1 MWYGVCVGV
10 GVCAGA
16 LCMDLVCLEASLQ
29 TQEENR
35 PWLKPLG
42 RHVAAGAK
50 NAGFFGSSQQN
61 HLKHTFPFSFSKSYE
76 KDYLLCPMFSSH
88 VTQFMKP
95 LSGT

>member
-1 MWYGVCVGV
+1 MGYVVWCVCVGV

-50 NAGFFGSSQQN
+50 NAGVLWIFSTKSS
-61 HLKHTFPFSFSKSYE
+61 
-76 KDYLLCPMFSSH
+76 
-88 VTQFMKP
+88 
-95 LSGT
+95 